1 MAARDGVPDYDDPKT
16 SRSRRTFKLSPDA
29 VAALRVVHDRQNF
42 ERQALG
48 DAYADYAL
56 VFATRLGTPLDP
68 TNALKRLKAAM
79 KAAGLPSYT
88 FHSLRH
94 SAMMLAAGVNPKV
107 AADRL
112 GHASATFTLDRYA
125 HAVQSLDLDAAD
137 RLQDVMER
145 ARKRAI

>member
-1 MAARDGVPDYDDPKT
+1 MPAYDDPKT
-16 SRSRRTFKLSPDA
+16 PRSRHTFKLSPDA
-29 VAALRVVHDRQNF
+29 VAALRVVHDRQTF

-79 KAAGLPSYT
+79 KAAGLLSYT

-94 SAMMLAAGVNPKV
+94 SAATMMLAAHISPKV

-112 GHASATFTLDRYA
+112 GHHSAAFTLDRYS
-125 HAVQSLDLDAAD
+125 HAVQALDEDAAD
-137 RLQDVMER
+137 RLQDVMQR